1 MVGLAV
7 KKPWPTRQ
15 LRYAMTPFVVTF
27 RAGMNIVPFVVTLEK
42 AYHIAMKTSQHTQ
55 RNHGERKLSETTAMP
70 EERLKRLTIDIPE
83 VLHRAL
89 KLEAVGQGTTM
100 ANLVRAL
107 LAERIG
113 RESTPQV

>member
-1 MVGLAV
+1 
-7 KKPWPTRQ
+7 
-15 LRYAMTPFVVTF
+15 
-27 RAGMNIVPFVVTLEK
+27 
-42 AYHIAMKTSQHTQ
+42 MKTVHDKQ
-55 RNHGERKLSETTAMP
+55 RTHGDRKLLETTAMP

-113 RESTPQV
+113 RTPARQA

>member
-1 MVGLAV
+1 META
-7 KKPWPTRQ
+7 
-15 LRYAMTPFVVTF
+15 
-27 RAGMNIVPFVVTLEK
+27 
-42 AYHIAMKTSQHTQ
+42 HSTQ
-55 RNHGERKLSETTAMP
+55 RNHGDRQLSETTAMP
-70 EERLKRLTIDIPE
+70 EEKLKRLTIDIPE

-113 RESTPQV
+113 RTSAQQM

>member
-1 MVGLAV
+1 
-7 KKPWPTRQ
+7 
-15 LRYAMTPFVVTF
+15 
-27 RAGMNIVPFVVTLEK
+27 
-42 AYHIAMKTSQHTQ
+42 MKTAHDKQW
-55 RNHGERKLSETTAMP
+55 NHGDRKLSEMTAMP

-113 RESTPQV
+113 RTPARQA